1 MAQLKRAMVKDIKL
15 EPLSQSEIQDLLK
28 QIFNNYSDQLNPKE
42 DIFGFLRATQQVV
55 NDYIQEYDKAWS
67 LFNSSFQLEKTRKA
81 QMAKLS
87 ADASV
92 YDKQNV
98 YVNLKSNQG
107 VQSKGER
114 FLRTLEKGYIIL
126 EYIRNTLLPDHQIQT
141 EFTIKDRSGSVYR
154 VNKHNVPYKLVLSTY
169 GASGKN
175 FVSLAYSFNV
185 TKANMDALRNALGE
199 ELKQIDTTSI
209 YQRIMSVKPEYL
221 QRKAELTG
229 KTYYPSFDSKD
240 AEIFNL
246 LSQMAQRQGETF
258 NVDAVLTVSYYEQLR
273 RDMGGS
279 GGGGGPKTTAFQVG
293 DVGLIQD
300 KMISASTNAV
310 NFARQTLIRK
320 SFLELQKALATLTE
334 GAVDTLEIKKGLLSL
349 FTANGDIINDDI
361 TREVNAATDEIIESL
376 FKNTS

>member
-81 QMAKLS
+81 EMAKLS
-87 ADASV
+87 ANASV

-258 NVDAVLTVSYYEQLR
+258 NVDTVLTVSYYEQLR

-279 GGGGGPKTTAFQVG
+279 GGSGGPKTTAFQVG